1 MKSKV
6 LVFLAALSLFAG
18 EKTDVLFYLQDA
30 GETYALLPVAKKL
43 EEQGVS
49 TLILVAG
56 AAEEIVPK
64 ENFPAEKIWTFSDLG
79 IEERIDRA
87 WERSQTLVQ
96 ERIEQVLEALEPSE
110 VVAGVAYQLQGQVL
124 HAYRKKGTPT
134 FAYWDNFQAD
144 GENPYF
150 QTARKVA
157 AAAEKV
163 LVPCKGPFKQDGI
176 VVGQPTLEAWVDQ
189 VQKADLAAI
198 RRKLG
203 AGAEQKLALFVGGY
217 GKEYEEAFLLFS
229 AGIEEGEI
237 LYLVQPH
244 PKTGGAFERAHLK
257 SGMRVLSGEISTI
270 EAAAVSGLVICH
282 QSTVAFQAMAAGK
295 AVIHIIPEG
304 QSFDS
309 PLLQAGLAKKAAQA
323 GELAPA
329 VSQLFGKRIG
339 GFYDVMGIPEE
350 SVETCAKILR
360 RRLPM
365 KNLSHEKTASS
376 LDESMS
382 LIREKVMKRGDLPHA
397 SVGRQL
403 ELLEQLAQFD
413 LGRFLIQH
421 QGGLNGF
428 WTHYV
433 IERPRP
439 PATPLE
445 DFLLNRSPVILATRE
460 RAQIFKKTIR
470 SEMKEGESFAS
481 IPCGLMGDFLTLG
494 KPSVR
499 YVGIDL
505 DSESIEGAKALAEE
519 KGLAS
524 HCSFRQKD
532 AWMMDE
538 KEEFQLIASNGLNIY
553 EKSDERVVQL
563 YRKFHQALKKGGAL
577 VTSFLTPPPGSV
589 HRCEWKM
596 DQISLENSLIQKIIT
611 VDLLDARWL
620 VFRSTETMRNH
631 LNQAGFKNIQFLPDS
646 QGMFITVLAR
656 KE

>member
-1 MKSKV
+1 MKSKMF
-6 LVFLAALSLFAG
+6 VFLTALSLFAG

-49 TLILVAG
+49 TLILAAG
-56 AAEEIVPK
+56 AAEEIVSR
-64 ENFPAEKIWTFSDLG
+64 ENYPSEKIWTFSNLG
-79 IEERIDRA
+79 IGERVDRA
-87 WERSQTLVQ
+87 WERSQTLRP
-96 ERIEQVLEALEPSE
+96 ERIEQVLEALEPKE
-110 VVAGVAYQLQGQVL
+110 VVAGVAYELQGQVL
-124 HAYRKKGTPT
+124 SAYRGKGVPS

-144 GENPYF
+144 GENAYF

-163 LVPCKGPFKQDGI
+163 LVPCKGPFKEDAL
-176 VVGQPTLEAWVDQ
+176 VVGQPTLEAWAGQ
-189 VQKADLAAI
+189 VQNADLAAI

-203 AGAEQKLALFVGGY
+203 LEWEQKLALFIGGY

-229 AGIEEGEI
+229 EGVQEGEI

-244 PKTGGAFERAHLK
+244 PKTGGAFEKARLK
-257 SGMRVLSGEISTI
+257 PGMRVLAGEISTI

-282 QSTVAFQAMAAGK
+282 QSTVAFQALAAGK
-295 AVIHIIPEG
+295 AVIHVIPEG
-304 QSFDS
+304 QKFDS
-309 PLLQAGLAKKAAQA
+309 PLLDAGLARKAVQA
-323 GELAPA
+323 GELARA
-329 VSQLFGKRIG
+329 VSDLFGKRVE

-350 SVETCAKILR
+350 SVETCANLLR
-360 RRLPM
+360 RQLPM

-376 LDESMS
+376 FDESVG

-403 ELLEQLAQFD
+403 ELLEQLAQFG

-421 QGGLNGF
+421 QGGLNGY

-433 IERPRP
+433 IERPQAP
-439 PATPLE
+439 STPLE

-460 RAQIFKKTIR
+460 RAQIFKKAIR
-470 SEMKEGESFAS
+470 DEMKEGETFAS

-494 KPSVR
+494 KTPVR

-505 DSESIEGAKALAEE
+505 DPESIEGAKSLAQE
-519 KGLAS
+519 KELS
-524 HCSFRQKD
+524 SLCSFRQKD
-532 AWMMDE
+532 AWAMEE
-538 KEEFQLIASNGLNIY
+538 KEEFRLIASNGLNIY
-553 EKSDERVVQL
+553 EKSNDRVVQL
-563 YRKFHQALKKGGAL
+563 YRKFYQALKKGGVL
-577 VTSFLTPPPGSV
+577 VTSFLTPPPGSA

-631 LNQAGFKNIQFLPDS
+631 LHQAGFKNVQFLPDS